1 MPVETTDFRA
11 IQDARNNGELSN
23 EQADALHTARMAY
36 VVKQVEDGIK
46 FQAWKLNRSHGL

>member
-11 IQDARNNGELSN
+11 IADARSNGELSN
-23 EQADALHTARMAY
+23 IEADALHTARMAF
-36 VVKQVEDGIK
+36 VIKQVEDGIK